1 MGLCFLPVIYLGPN
15 YGGGNEDN
23 GDLLQNVLCRHY
35 CILCPQLLSRP
46 LPTHACT
53 RDSWTLMGKSGS
65 VSRGSLLLS
74 PGSWCAQGAVRAL
87 PEFVSLVLCEFWWL
101 RGRLLV
107 TSSRR
112 AYAIPRCT
120 APRAPAAEAG
130 RCWPGPPQETP
141 RLSSVS
147 VFVGS
152 LGPGAHKV
160 CFSPLSVS
168 GRYGV

>member
-1 MGLCFLPVIYLGPN
+1 MAISSKKP
-15 YGGGNEDN
+15 
-23 GDLLQNVLCRHY
+23 H
-35 CILCPQLLSRP
+35 
-46 LPTHACT
+46 
-53 RDSWTLMGKSGS
+53 GK
-65 VSRGSLLLS
+65 
-74 PGSWCAQGAVRAL
+74 A
-87 PEFVSLVLCEFWWL
+87 
-101 RGRLLV
+101 
-107 TSSRR
+107 TS
-112 AYAIPRCT
+112 A